1 MSQAGRPIVAVF
13 DPEPVIRDLYRAIFA
28 GEGYAVAEADALT
41 PSIVRAGASAVVSDI
56 SAPTQAET
64 IAWLRSHR
72 DDPTTARIPVVFCTS
87 DMEILRA
94 CGPELDA
101 LGAVVLP
108 KPFDLGAL
116 LAAVGVSP
124 CEQAAG

>member
-13 DPEPVIRDLYRAIFA
+13 DPEPDIRALYRAIFA
-28 GEGYAVAEADALT
+28 EEGYAVAEADA
-41 PSIVRAGASAVVSDI
+41 PAPAIVRAGASAVVADV

-64 IAWLRSHR
+64 IAWLRSLR
-72 DDPTTARIPVVFCTS
+72 GDPTTARLPVVVCTS
-87 DMEILRA
+87 DMEVLRA
-94 CGPELDA
+94 CGPELEA

-116 LAAVGVSP
+116 LAAVGVSA
-124 CEQAAG
+124 CDTAAG